1 MNARDSWPIQGNW
14 NLWPGM
20 QCFFYVDPV
29 YNKERHYFV
38 IPFIADMKFFLCVL
52 QSDFYFNFAWAPNFL
67 MNKNATK
74 TIQKNTILRV
84 FIAKIIH
91 DKSIE
96 FLRCVI
102 KKYVTVWLRD
112 LSRKKQLL

>member
-1 MNARDSWPIQGNW
+1 MTNTGKLEFMAWNAI
-14 NLWPGM
+14 L
-20 QCFFYVDPV
+20 FYVDPV

-91 DKSIE
+91 ASQLNFSD
-96 FLRCVI
+96 V
-102 KKYVTVWLRD
+102 
-112 LSRKKQLL
+112 LSKNA